1 MVYTWPL
8 CFYQRIPT
16 LQREAP
22 TAPVFRSRPEIE
34 DGFLHGGFWK
44 YNAKPSN
51 ILPFTPDYLDNDE
64 SGHTIQDDVVVAG
77 QDIAAGL
84 IRMGILQRI
93 QYLLE
98 VCFIYGPMFLFY
110 SSLWLWEQLVQY
122 INMTQKWW
130 LRVVYCSMTCY
141 LFFPPVWTFSSF
153 GRMPDFYINCDS

>member
-1 MVYTWPL
+1 MCSYLWDKWGVFWNCGGKTIILLSLWAVYWEMVYSWPL

-51 ILPFTPDYLDNDE
+51 ILPFSRDYLDNDE
-64 SGHTIQDDVVVAG
+64 NGHTIQDDVVVAG

-98 VCFIYGPMFLFY
+98 VCFFWWTMFLLY
-110 SSLWLWEQLVQY
+110 SSLWLWA
-122 INMTQKWW
+122 
-130 LRVVYCSMTCY
+130 TCPIY
-141 LFFPPVWTFSSF
+141 NS
-153 GRMPDFYINCDS
+153 DS

>member
-1 MVYTWPL
+1 MSCILGDGLFLTSVF
-8 CFYQRIPT
+8 CQRIPT

-34 DGFLHGGFWK
+34 DGFLHGCFWK

-51 ILPFTPDYLDNDE
+51 ILPFARDYLDNDE
-64 SGHTIQDDVVVAG
+64 NEHTIQDDVVVAG

-98 VCFIYGPMFLFY
+98 VCFF
-110 SSLWLWEQLVQY
+110 
-122 INMTQKWW
+122 
-130 LRVVYCSMTCY
+130 
-141 LFFPPVWTFSSF
+141 
-153 GRMPDFYINCDS
+153 